1 MIQSHGQR
9 ARMREAGWSADLVI
23 ETAEA
28 PPAPVRDEIVVA
40 VEACGVCHRDCID
53 RAGRFPFLRLP
64 ITPGH
69 EAVGRVIAA
78 GPDCRDFQ
86 VGDRVASM
94 HRDFCGRCVA
104 CVDGETSLCTSAAAV
119 LGLVVDGGYA
129 SHLKAP
135 ERAFYRVPDELDAAQ
150 ASVFHCTLGTAYRGL
165 VRFGRI
171 TSGQRVLVTGAN
183 GGVGVAAVQIAA
195 RLGATVVAVVRK
207 AEHAGIA
214 EAMGAKSVVVDD
226 TGAFHK
232 KVPGGAI
239 DVAMDCV
246 GSPTFN
252 ASLRSLRVGGRVV
265 AVGNVVEARADL
277 NLGYIITRGLQ
288 IAGSSGATRRDMAE
302 VLALHAERPLHVP
315 IVDAL
320 PLAEADRAQR
330 RVLAGGL
337 HGRIVL
343 VPR

>member
-1 MIQSHGQR
+1 VSTRI
-9 ARMREAGWSADLVI
+9 RMHEAGWSADLAV
-23 ETAEA
+23 EAAE
-28 PPAPVRDEIVVA
+28 PPAAPVRDEIVVA

-69 EAVGRVIAA
+69 EAVGRVVAA
-78 GPDCRDFQ
+78 GPDCRDFAI
-86 VGDRVASM
+86 GDRVASM
-94 HRDFCGRCVA
+94 HRDFCGRCEA
-104 CVDGETSLCTSAAAV
+104 CTAGETSLCISAAAV
-119 LGLVVDGGYA
+119 LGLVIDGGYA

-135 ERAFYRVPDELDAAQ
+135 ERAFYRVPDGLDAAQ
-150 ASVFHCTLGTAYRGL
+150 AAVFHCTLGTAYRGL

-171 TSGQRVLVTGAN
+171 TAGQRVLVTGAN

-195 RLGATVVAVVRK
+195 RLGATVIAVVRK
-207 AEHAGIA
+207 AEHGAVA
-214 EAMGAKSVVVDD
+214 EEMGAKSVVVDD

-232 KVPGGAI
+232 RIPGGAI

-252 ASLRSLRVGGRVV
+252 GSLRSLKVGGRVV

-277 NLGYIITRGLQ
+277 NLGYLITRGLQ
-288 IAGSSGATRRDMAE
+288 IAGSSGATRRDMAD
-302 VLALHAERPLHVP
+302 VLALHAERPFHVP
-315 IVDAL
+315 IVDRV
-320 PLAEADRAQR
+320 PLADADRAQR

-337 HGRIVL
+337 RGRIVL
-343 VPR
+343 VPPRS

>member
-1 MIQSHGQR
+1 VSTRI
-9 ARMREAGWSADLVI
+9 RMHEAGWSTDLAV
-23 ETAEA
+23 EAAE
-28 PPAPVRDEIVVA
+28 PPAAPVRDEIVVA

-69 EAVGRVIAA
+69 EAVGRVVAA
-78 GPDCRDFQ
+78 GPDCRDFA

-94 HRDFCGRCVA
+94 HRDYCGRCEA
-104 CVDGETSLCTSAAAV
+104 CAAGETSLCISAAAV
-119 LGLVVDGGYA
+119 LGLVIDGGYA

-135 ERAFYRVPDELDAAQ
+135 ERAFYRVPDGLDAAQ
-150 ASVFHCTLGTAYRGL
+150 AAVFHCTLGTAYRGL

-171 TSGQRVLVTGAN
+171 TAGQRVLVTGAN

-195 RLGATVVAVVRK
+195 RLGTTVIAVVRK
-207 AEHAGIA
+207 AEHGAVA
-214 EAMGAKSVVVDD
+214 EEMGAKSVVVDD

-232 KVPGGAI
+232 RIPGGAI

-252 ASLRSLRVGGRVV
+252 GSLRSLKVGGRVV

-277 NLGYIITRGLQ
+277 NLGYLITRGLQ
-288 IAGSSGATRRDMAE
+288 IAGSSGATRRDMAD
-302 VLALHAERPLHVP
+302 VLALHAERPFHVP
-315 IVDAL
+315 IVDSV
-320 PLAEADRAQR
+320 PLADADRAQR

-337 HGRIVL
+337 RGRIVL
-343 VPR
+343 VPPRS